1 MKERGFAIIFH
12 FAFLTT
18 FLVLPNFSIGQH
30 YFRMKADFSIKE
42 KFSDGKMALTMGT
55 VYYDRTHKKIVYD
68 VKFPEKE
75 RWVIS
80 DTVFY
85 KIKDEKLVLK
95 QFIPMLPSA
104 TVFESALS
112 NNLDNF
118 GLEDSFYKLESV
130 EKEDDLVISTW
141 KPDKRFSEVMGKILI
156 SRKNNQL
163 YGIAFY
169 TNENVLLKK
178 QIFKGY
184 LKSSGIAFPEEIT
197 DIIYKLAGK
206 ELKVTTFKNLVVNEL
221 TNNEIY
227 NYTLPDN

>member
-1 MKERGFAIIFH
+1 MNCRLLKVCLSFLIFI
-12 FAFLTT
+12 T
-18 FLVLPNFSIGQH
+18 VLPNFSIGQH

-75 RWVIS
+75 SWIIS

-85 KIKDEKLVLK
+85 KVKDNKLVLK

-104 TVFESALS
+104 TIFESALS

-118 GLEDSFYKLESV
+118 GLENSFYKLENV
-130 EKEDDLVISTW
+130 EKDADLVISTW
-141 KPDKRFSEVMGKILI
+141 KPDKRLEALMGKILI

-169 TNENVLLKK
+169 NNENELLKK
-178 QIFKGY
+178 QLFKGY
-184 LKSSGIAFPEEIT
+184 LRSSGIAFPAEIT

-206 ELKVTTFKNLVVNEL
+206 ELKVTTFKNLVVNEM

-227 NYTLPDN
+227 NLTVPVN

>member
-1 MKERGFAIIFH
+1 MNCRLIKVCLS
-12 FAFLTT
+12 FLIVFFT
-18 FLVLPNFSIGQH
+18 VLPNFSIGQH

-75 RWVIS
+75 SWIIS

-85 KIKDEKLVLK
+85 KVKDNKLVLK

-104 TVFESALS
+104 TIFESALS

-118 GLEDSFYKLESV
+118 GLENSFYKLENV
-130 EKEDDLVISTW
+130 EKDADLVISTW
-141 KPDKRFSEVMGKILI
+141 KPDKRLEAVMGKILI

-169 TNENVLLKK
+169 TNENELIKK

-184 LKSSGIAFPEEIT
+184 LRSSGIAFPAEIT

-206 ELKVTTFKNLVVNEL
+206 ELKVTTFKNLVVNEM

-227 NYTLPDN
+227 NLTVPVN